1 MRGRVLVTRPEPE
14 ARATADRLT
23 RIGFDPIVLPL
34 TRIVALHP
42 QAPDPGRFDMVAVT
56 SANAIRHAPQGLLG
70 RLTSL
75 PCAVVGE
82 RTAAAARAA
91 GLDVA
96 IVGEADAAALGQ
108 LIAGTK
114 RPGHRVLHLC
124 GRHVAG
130 GLADALS
137 RHDIVTEE
145 LATYDA
151 VIEDHG
157 DAEITAILA
166 DPPDAVLLYSPRA
179 ANAFLA
185 LLDRPDGCKAVEHM
199 VFVCISPG
207 VAARFEARPEV
218 APLVAAT
225 PSETAILSVLESRFG
240 DL

>member
-56 SANAIRHAPQGLLG
+56 SANAVRHAPQELLG
-70 RLTSL
+70 RLASL

-108 LIAGTK
+108 LIAGTI
-114 RPGHRVLHLC
+114 RPRDRVLHLC

-130 GLADALS
+130 GLADTLS

-157 DAEITAILA
+157 DAQIAAILA